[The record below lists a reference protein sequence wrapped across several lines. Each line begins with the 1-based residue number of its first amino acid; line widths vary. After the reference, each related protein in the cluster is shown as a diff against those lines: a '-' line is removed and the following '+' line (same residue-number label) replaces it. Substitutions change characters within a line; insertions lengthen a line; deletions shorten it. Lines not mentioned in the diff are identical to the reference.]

1 MPIERKI
8 FKNLCYQRGFTENKD
23 YDRKVNTNHLCV
35 LLWGGGGKGKET
47 FKGKK
52 KQIYNVEEVDQTSA
66 SPEDEHNLIINM
78 YLAPDLFPTQRL
90 QLKPRKN
97 PKREKETFI

>member
-1 MPIERKI
+1 M
-8 FKNLCYQRGFTENKD
+8 F
-23 YDRKVNTNHLCV
+23 
-35 LLWGGGGKGKET
+35 GGSGESREGREA

-66 SPEDEHNLIINM
+66 SPEDKHNLIRNV

-90 QLKPRKN
+90 
-97 PKREKETFI
+97 

>member
-1 MPIERKI
+1 MGGERAGEG
-8 FKNLCYQRGFTENKD
+8 REA
-23 YDRKVNTNHLCV
+23 
-35 LLWGGGGKGKET
+35 

-66 SPEDEHNLIINM
+66 SPEDKHNLIINV

-90 QLKPRKN
+90 
-97 PKREKETFI
+97 